1 MLKKDDIIERSKAIK
16 ESPEPDIVENNTVF
30 FKIADRDEVP
40 DTVDLDELAETEKIE
55 GTFEERDGAIYLI
68 KRFDKRVVDEFNGV
82 ECYFSNEGSG
92 WYYCTLDSKRKV
104 KDGQVID
111 VLEDFWDSQSEPY
124 RPVYID
130 FEKNEL
136 LKRYKNK
143 GQEPEDS

>member
-1 MLKKDDIIERSKAIK
+1 MLNIEDIIKRAKTIK
-16 ESPEPDIVENNTVF
+16 ERPEPDIVENNKAY
-30 FKIADRDEVP
+30 FKIAERDEIP
-40 DTVDLDELAETEKIE
+40 SDIDLDEIAPSEE
-55 GTFEERDGAIYLI
+55 FEERDGSIYLL
-68 KRFDKRVVDEFNGV
+68 KHFNKKVVDEFNGV

-136 LKRYKNK
+136 LKKYKE
-143 GQEPEDS
+143 GSDQ